1 MSDNQKV
8 IFSILG
14 AVVGHL
20 LLFLLLGLL
29 FAVSSLLAPQTGEAA
44 APAPAPQE
52 LTIMLAD
59 LMEQVELTPKDLT
72 QRYMRTD
79 ADQESLA
86 KPENAPFH
94 SDRNTLATSQRPP
107 DPASDL
113 DAPTVVGRTDLP
125 FIEIRDREF
134 VDGEFLDQSVA
145 SAPSPAAAA
154 PMSAPAAAQPSLTL
168 NEAAASKPTPIRD
181 PSEQETEQKLET
193 DADPSDRPKEA
204 PKTTPTTPAEADTPP
219 DKTAEKETQP
229 DAPTITDTPT
239 MALRQESV
247 ETPFAADPVAM
258 ARPTTEPDRDAEA
271 KKKTDEFDEAAAPET
286 PLAASAM
293 PVAKPFL
300 PSPPLPPVEQP
311 TPPSPTKAN
320 SAAASPDIPPNPK
333 PPSDSPAFTPETRAR
348 SMQGNV
354 DNIGNTPSFNV
365 EASALGKYKK
375 LVTQA
380 VERQWHRY
388 RQQNGAF
395 VTYGTLKVKFR
406 VDREGTPRGLK
417 IVKNEANAVMA
428 DFTLRAVL
436 DADIPPMPADVASML
451 GGSGLE
457 ITYDV
462 IVY

>member
-1 MSDNQKV
+1 MSDSQKV

-29 FAVSSLLAPQTGEAA
+29 FAVSSLIAPQTGEAA
-44 APAPAPQE
+44 APVPPPPQE
-52 LTIMLAD
+52 MTIMLAD
-59 LMEQVELTPKDLT
+59 LMEQVELTPKELT

-79 ADQESLA
+79 ADQESA
-86 KPENAPFH
+86 TKPENAPFH
-94 SDRNTLATSQRPP
+94 SDRNTLATSQIAP
-107 DPASDL
+107 DPRSDL
-113 DAPTVVGRTDLP
+113 DAPSVAGRDDLP

-134 VDGEFLDQSVA
+134 VDGEFLDQSAA
-145 SAPSPAAAA
+145 SAPAPAAAA
-154 PMSAPAAAQPSLTL
+154 AMAAPSAQPTLTL
-168 NEAAASKPTPIRD
+168 NEATASKPTPIRD
-181 PSEQETEQKLET
+181 PSEQQTEQKLET
-193 DADPSDRPKEA
+193 EASPSDRPREA
-204 PKTTPTTPAEADTPP
+204 PKATPVQPAEADTPP
-219 DKTAEKETQP
+219 DKSAEKETQP
-229 DAPTITDTPT
+229 EALTITDTPT

-247 ETPFAADPVAM
+247 ETPFAADPVAV
-258 ARPTTEPDRDAEA
+258 ARPTEEPDREAEA
-271 KKKTDEFDEAAAPET
+271 KKKTETFDEAASPET

-300 PSPPLPPVEQP
+300 PSPPLPPVATP
-311 TPPSPTKAN
+311 TPPSPTQAN
-320 SAAASPDIPPNPK
+320 QAAASPDIPPSPK

-365 EASALGKYKK
+365 EASVLGKYKK

-388 RQQNGAF
+388 RQQHAEF

-406 VDREGTPRGLK
+406 VDKEGTPRSLK

-436 DADIPPMPADVASML
+436 DADIPAMPADVASML
-451 GGSGLE
+451 GSSGLE